1 MLAECFSIHF
11 AIQSSRDAVVWPHGT
26 ISTSHLSNKR
36 GGGGKIAKSQNVEV
50 GVNVEGGILWKKR
63 MHNSN
68 KRGVEGGKI

>member
-1 MLAECFSIHF
+1 MFFYQFCYPKFARRRRLATRH
-11 AIQSSRDAVVWPHGT
+11 DT
-26 ISTSHLSNKR
+26 YSHLSNKR